1 MFLFRLGG
9 FVGKCQ
15 SKWCEKHVWW
25 EHFAI
30 LRGKCGK
37 LAGLS
42 WPFRTI
48 ASGLCY
54 SKGVVEKLANHWT
67 GARNNW
73 QEYWWN
79 NMQTLWTPHLPIIR
93 RTPLQKNIPILIM
106 KHNVIEFELLRT
118 LVMNQCAPICGTD
131 SWRSRER
138 NYTYEYELVQLFW
151 GGRGGRGDFLAWV
164 ALSNAATWKQ
174 SSMKNVWKT
183 GDGSVRIG
191 VREYEVLGCIS
202 TFRIACSI
210 MCDPCR
216 IWNVAHNIK

>member
-1 MFLFRLGG
+1 MMWKTCL
-9 FVGKCQ
+9 VGAF
-15 SKWCEKHVWW
+15 
-25 EHFAI
+25 FAI

-93 RTPLQKNIPILIM
+93 RTPLQKNMPILIM

-138 NYTYEYELVQLFW
+138 NYTYEPMSMSWCSCFEVVEAAEVISWPESHFPTPPLGSNRPCKTYGRREMALGEL
-151 GGRGGRGDFLAWV
+151 
-164 ALSNAATWKQ
+164 
-174 SSMKNVWKT
+174 
-183 GDGSVRIG
+183 
-191 VREYEVLGCIS
+191 E
-202 TFRIACSI
+202 
-210 MCDPCR
+210 
-216 IWNVAHNIK
+216 